1 MEVRDRIAVITG
13 GASGIGAALARR
25 FVAEGARAVAVADIQ
40 AEALAQVAEET
51 GALAVRCD
59 VASEADVQRL
69 VTQVEN
75 ELGPIDIFC
84 SNAGVA
90 RWGEEDAPD
99 EEWQL
104 NFDVHVMAHV
114 YAVRAVAPKM
124 AARGGGYLIHTSS
137 AAGLLSHI
145 RSATYTVSKH
155 AAVAFAEWV
164 AIKYRDKGIRVSVL
178 APQAVRTAMTT
189 GPGGSSVASVDGM
202 IEPEALADC
211 VIETMAKEEFLMLP
225 HPQVR
230 DYMDKKAENIDR
242 WLAGMNRWRQ
252 KSVVED
258 QRQK

>member
-189 GPGGSSVASVDGM
+189 GRDVSVASVDGM
-202 IEPEALADC
+202 IEPEELADC
-211 VIETMAKEEFLMLP
+211 VIETMDKEEFLMIP
-225 HPQVR
+225 HKQVLE
-230 DYMDKKAENIDR
+230 YMRRKAVDVDR
-242 WLAGMNRWRQ
+242 WIGGM
-252 KSVVED
+252 
-258 QRQK
+258 QRFKAKRPEST